1 MDSIENMI
9 QKINILEAREALKIL
24 ELQRLSYPIEADLI
38 GSDAIPGLNETLEQ
52 LQNCNETFYGFLEGQ
67 EILGAI
73 SFKLDV
79 HLLDIHR
86 MMVHPKYFRKGIA
99 KALINFVLN
108 LELGAKRC
116 IVQTGSLNA
125 PAIFLYES
133 LGFQKLEQREVIPG
147 LWVMTY
153 EKAFVS

>member
-1 MDSIENMI
+1 MI

-79 HLLDIHR
+79 HLLDIHG
-86 MMVHPKYFRKGIA
+86 MMCVQSIFA
-99 KALINFVLN
+99 KALRRRLSILF
-108 LELGAKRC
+108 
-116 IVQTGSLNA
+116 
-125 PAIFLYES
+125 
-133 LGFQKLEQREVIPG
+133 
-147 LWVMTY
+147 
-153 EKAFVS
+153 